1 MNHRNAFEKPSGYI
15 EEKQQTAFVSFIHK
29 EGFSI
34 MSKNVM
40 QYVWFVVGVLVI
52 LAVVNRVAFLKT
64 FVTPN

>member
-1 MNHRNAFEKPSGYI
+1 
-15 EEKQQTAFVSFIHK
+15 
-29 EGFSI
+29 

-52 LAVVNRVAFLKT
+52 VAVVNRVAFLKT